1 MYTERDKETLG
12 RVGVVAL
19 LAVCAFFPATAN
31 ATFPGDNG
39 YIYFSGQNAGG
50 NYDIWRVRAN
60 GRGLH
65 RLTHQPGAPD
75 ELGVSDPSASRNSK
89 RIAFTAG
96 NQATSD
102 VWIMHGDGSHPEQLT
117 MPAPFP
123 VQGLDQ
129 MPGIS
134 PDAKRIAF
142 MTTRETDPM
151 ASGEDYNIWM
161 MRADGSNQRTL
172 LDSTAEDYFPE
183 FTPNGKTVVMA
194 SEVTGSLD
202 IASVTLAGAP
212 HTSATAIT
220 GGASNALETTPTVSP
235 NGKRVAFV
243 RYDNAAPVDRR
254 RDILSIK
261 LDGTG
266 EQPVATDDQTNESW
280 PAYSPNGKKIAY
292 VRESDVTAPDIVVAN
307 ADGSH
312 RKPLTIDSD
321 KVVFPAGLDWGAK

>member
-194 SEVTGSLD
+194 SE
-202 IASVTLAGAP
+202 
-212 HTSATAIT
+212 H
-220 GGASNALETTPTVSP
+220 SNAC
-235 NGKRVAFV
+235 
-243 RYDNAAPVDRR
+243 
-254 RDILSIK
+254 
-261 LDGTG
+261 
-266 EQPVATDDQTNESW
+266 W
-280 PAYSPNGKKIAY
+280 M
-292 VRESDVTAPDIVVAN
+292 
-307 ADGSH
+307 
-312 RKPLTIDSD
+312 
-321 KVVFPAGLDWGAK
+321 AGR